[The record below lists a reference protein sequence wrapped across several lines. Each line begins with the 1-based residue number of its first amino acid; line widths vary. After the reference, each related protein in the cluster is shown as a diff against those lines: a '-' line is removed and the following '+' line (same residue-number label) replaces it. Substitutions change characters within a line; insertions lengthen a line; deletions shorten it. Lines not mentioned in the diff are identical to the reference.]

1 MAKSNIGNKYKKYE
15 LLEHIYE
22 LPDTYIGSTEVDSV
36 ESFVYNS
43 ETKRFETKILTI
55 CPGLYK
61 IFDEIIVNACDQSV
75 RALKIPVTKIMVN
88 INRETGRIKVWN
100 NGDGIEIDQHP
111 EHKVYVPELIFA
123 NLLTSSNYNKDEERT
138 VGGKNGLGAKLSN
151 IFSKEFII
159 ETVDNERKKM
169 YTQRFYDNMRNKEAP
184 RIVKCT
190 KKPYTSIEFLPD
202 YARFKME
209 GLTEHMYKLFER
221 RVYDMA
227 ACTNNK
233 VEIYLNDTKID
244 YKSFEKYI
252 DLYIGPKSETSRV
265 FEQVN
270 DRWEVCIAPS
280 TEGFKQVS
288 FVNSIATTRGGSH
301 VNYITNYVVKKL
313 VDLVKQ
319 KKKKTVKPNQIKEY
333 MYVFVKSTIVNPSF
347 DSQSKET
354 LTTLVPKFGSRCD
367 LDDKFIDKV
376 YKSGLI
382 DHAVKLSD
390 FQEEKALSSKL
401 DAKKKVRVVVQNLD
415 DANKAGTKE
424 SDKCTLILTEGLSAK
439 TMAISGLSE
448 IGRDYWGIYSL
459 RGKILNVKDAPI
471 KKIAENEEIANLMK
485 IIGLEI
491 GKTYTSLVSLR
502 YGKIMILTDQDV
514 DGSHIAGLLMNLFAS
529 MWPSLS
535 QIGFIIRMI
544 TPIVKVTKGSQVKSF
559 YNLTDYENWKKTDT
573 RGWSIKYYKGL
584 GSSCSKEAKEYF
596 RNMNLVKY
604 NWTDQSEKA
613 IDLAF
618 NKKRADDRKKWLG
631 GYNRNN
637 ILDYVDPEVSFEEFI
652 HKELIHFSNSDL
664 ERSIPS
670 IMDGFKESQRK
681 IFYACIKKKLT
692 SEIKVAQLAGY
703 VSEHTAY
710 HHGEVSLQQAIV
722 NMAQRYVGSNNINLL
737 VPSGQFG
744 TRVHNGR
751 DAAASRYI
759 FTYLS
764 DIVKFIFK
772 EDDFAVLN
780 YLDDEGL
787 SIEPEYY
794 VPILP
799 MVLIN
804 SICGIGSGYSTTIP
818 SYDPRDVV
826 AILFKIIDAIKDS
839 DNEFFM
845 HSIIDQITDIEDPIP
860 FFFGFRGQIQKV
872 GQNYISKGVYEIVD
886 DNTVRITELPVYIA
900 TDDYKNLLDK
910 MLVDGQYLKDYS
922 SHYDDINVG
931 FTLTF
936 QPGMLTDLLNTQV
949 KGESKFET
957 EFKMIN
963 SRGISTT
970 NMHLYNH
977 EGRIQKYST
986 VLEIIKEFAKV
997 RVSYYFKRKANLIKQ
1012 MEADLLVL
1020 STKSRF
1026 INDVI
1031 TERVKIM
1038 NQKTQLIKDR
1048 LVQLEYP
1055 VDLIDMLIRMPINQ
1069 LTFERKQDLEQ
1080 ATENCGT
1087 QLDKLRNTRIQDLWV
1102 SELEA
1107 FVAEYGRYEAQRHEE
1122 MLETKPSATAK
1133 SSKKR
1138 ARK

>member
-1 MAKSNIGNKYKKYE
+1 MSKSDIGNKYKKYE
-15 LLEHIYE
+15 LQEHVLEI
-22 LPDTYIGSTEVDSV
+22 PDTYIGSTEIDTI
-36 ESFVYNS
+36 ETYVYDHDK
-43 ETKRFETKILTI
+43 KRFVIKPLTI

-61 IFDEIIVNACDQSV
+61 IFDEIVVNAYDQSV
-75 RALKIPVTKIMVN
+75 RTLKIPVTKIMVN
-88 INRETGRIKVWN
+88 IDRENGRIRVTN
-100 NGDGIEIDQHP
+100 NGDGIEIEKHP
-111 EHKVYVPELIFA
+111 DNNIYIPEMVFG
-123 NLLTSSNYNKDEERT
+123 NLLTSSNYNKDQNRIT
-138 VGGKNGLGAKLSN
+138 GGKNGVGSSLTN
-151 IFSKEFII
+151 IFSKEFLV
-159 ETVDNERKKM
+159 ETVDHERKKI
-169 YTQRFYDNMRNKEAP
+169 YTQRFYNNMKNKDEP
-184 RIVKCT
+184 KILKCT
-190 KKPYTSIEFLPD
+190 KKPYTSVEFLPD
-202 YARFKME
+202 YERFNMP
-209 GLTEHMYKLFER
+209 GLTDDMYKLFER
-221 RVYDMA
+221 RVLDLC

-233 VEIYLNDTKID
+233 VEVYLNDIKLD
-244 YKSFEKYI
+244 FKNFEKYI
-252 DLYIGPKSETSRV
+252 ELYIGSKSETPRV

-270 DRWEVCIAPS
+270 DRWEICIAPS
-280 TEGFKQVS
+280 DEGFKQVS
-288 FVNSIATTRGGSH
+288 FVNGINTLRGGTH
-301 VNYITNYVVKKL
+301 VNYITNYITKSMVEL
-313 VDLVKQ
+313 IKQ

-333 MYVFVKSTIVNPSF
+333 MYVFVKCSVVNASY
-347 DSQSKET
+347 DSQTKET
-354 LTTLVPKFGSRCD
+354 LTTQVAKFGSRCD
-367 LDDKFIDKV
+367 LNDKFIDKV
-376 YKSGLI
+376 YKCGII
-382 DHAVKLSD
+382 DKAVKLSD

-424 SDKCTLILTEGLSAK
+424 SEKCTLILTEGLSAK
-439 TMAISGLSE
+439 TMAVSGLSE

-459 RGKILNVKDAPI
+459 RGKCLNVKDAAI

-491 GKTYTSLVSLR
+491 GKTYTSLSNLR

-514 DGSHIAGLLMNLFAS
+514 DGSHIAGLLMNLFAT
-529 MWPSLS
+529 MWPSLN

-559 YNLTDYENWKKTDT
+559 YNLTDYEHWKKTDT

-584 GSSCSKEAKEYF
+584 GTSTSKEAKDYF
-596 RNMNLVKY
+596 RNMNLIKY
-604 NWTDQSEKA
+604 NWTNESDKA

-618 NKKRADDRKKWLG
+618 NKKRADDRKKWLS

-637 ILDYVDPEVSFEEFI
+637 VLDYVDPEVSYEEFI

-664 ERSIPS
+664 ERSIPN

-744 TRVHNGR
+744 TRVFNGK
-751 DAAASRYI
+751 DAASARYI

-826 AILFKIIDAIKDS
+826 TILFKIINAIKDS

-845 HSIIDQITDIEDPIP
+845 HSIIDQITDVEDPIP
-860 FFFGFRGQIQKV
+860 YFFGFKGEIQKV
-872 GQNYISKGVYEIVD
+872 GQNYISKGVYEVVD

-1069 LTFERKQDLEQ
+1069 LTYERKQDLEQ

-1087 QLDKLRNTRIQDLWV
+1087 QLNKLKNTRIQDLWTT
-1102 SELEA
+1102 ELEA